1 MKFDY
6 NKKEFTQEEKEI
18 LLKESKALLEKY
30 PERIPLLVQLDSNVL
45 KLEKHKFLVNDD
57 ININYYIDVL
67 KTKLIHI
74 NSNDSLTIS
83 LTKFNDDG
91 TKTMTRIKPQSKLLK
106 EFYQENKDPST
117 GMLIFTVS
125 RQTTVKWV
133 KGLASYYLGY

>member
-30 PERIPLLVQLDSNVL
+30 PDRIPLLVQLDSNVL

>member
-1 MKFDY
+1 MKFNY

-18 LLKESKALLEKY
+18 LFKESEALLEKY
-30 PERIPLLVQLDSNVL
+30 PDRIPLLVQLDSNVL

-83 LTKFNDDG
+83 LTKFNENG
-91 TKTMTRIKPQSKLLK
+91 TKTLTRIKPQSKLLK

-125 RQTTVKWV
+125 RQTTAKWV
-133 KGLASYYLGY
+133 KGLVSYYLNF

>member
-106 EFYQENKDPST
+106 EFYQENKDTST

-133 KGLASYYLGY
+133 KGLASYYLNF

>member
-30 PERIPLLVQLDSNVL
+30 PDRIPLLVQLDSNVL

-57 ININYYIDVL
+57 INISYYIDVL

-133 KGLASYYLGY
+133 KGLASYYLNF

>member
-1 MKFDY
+1 MKFNY

-18 LLKESKALLEKY
+18 LFKESKALLEKY
-30 PERIPLLVQLDSNVL
+30 PDRIPLLVQLDSNVL

-91 TKTMTRIKPQSKLLK
+91 TKIMTRIKPQSKLLK